1 MDCPT
6 VRLASGIVVVVYGI
20 YAAITGLTIASIIPL
35 NVGVFPIIAATIGL
49 IRIITFLDFTDNRAI
64 HYGIAFSRVLFLVGI
79 GPVIAGASLEGQYN
93 VPSDVLTGPHFA
105 EAGYIVVTVFVACLF
120 ACQALFWT
128 RLSKLSHTSIR
139 VLNGSSAAMLFF
151 VVRLAYSF
159 LSVYHSA
166 QLTWNPL
173 DGPIAPF
180 VVMVL
185 LMEYIVVCIYLFT
198 GFGVKH
204 SATERQ
210 VGMAS
215 VDEEY
220 GTVSLDQSKLATA

>member
-1 MDCPT
+1 
-6 VRLASGIVVVVYGI
+6 
-20 YAAITGLTIASIIPL
+20 TGLTVASIILL

-49 IRIITFLDFTDNRAI
+49 TRIITFLDFTDNRAI

-79 GPVIAGASLEGQYN
+79 VLLIAGESLEGDN
-93 VPSDVLTGPHFA
+93 IPSDVLTGLHLA
-105 EAGYIVVTVFVACLF
+105 EAGYIFVAVFAGWLF
-120 ACQALFWT
+120 AVQALFWT
-128 RLSKLSHTSIR
+128 RLSKLSRTSIR
-139 VLNGSSAAMLFF
+139 VLKGSSAAMLLF

-166 QLTWNPL
+166 ELTWNPL

-198 GFGVKH
+198 GFDIKH
-204 SATERQ
+204 SAGERQ
-210 VGMAS
+210 VGMTTG
-215 VDEEY
+215 DEEY
-220 GTVSLDQSKLATA
+220 GLDQLNRQRPEKPCDARH